1 MPYARFTQS
10 ALGIARGLPV
20 GCLTAFCGRHRGRS
34 SSLAEIFLVAEPFD
48 LRADPFSGTGEVAS
62 PARWSNQDEVDQ
74 RKNGRSAGGGNQGVV
89 GPGVRIWVER
99 RLRGFFGHTRDLRRP
114 RQVAL

>member
-1 MPYARFTQS
+1 MWLNLLTCGQTHS
-10 ALGIARGLPV
+10 RGQAKLP
-20 GCLTAFCGRHRGRS
+20 A
-34 SSLAEIFLVAEPFD
+34 
-48 LRADPFSGTGEVAS
+48 

-89 GPGVRIWVER
+89 GPGVRIRVER